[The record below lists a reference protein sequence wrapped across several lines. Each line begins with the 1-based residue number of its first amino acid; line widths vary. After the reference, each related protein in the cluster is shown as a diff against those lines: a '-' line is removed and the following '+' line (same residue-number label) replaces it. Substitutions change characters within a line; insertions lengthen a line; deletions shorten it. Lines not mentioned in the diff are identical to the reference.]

1 MMEARDVLIRPIL
14 TESSY
19 EGIEQKKYVFVV
31 AKKVTKTNVKM
42 AVEQLFGVKV
52 EKVNTMNCRGKL
64 KRMGRNEGYTPS
76 YKKAIV
82 QLTADSK
89 EIEFFKSLS

>member
-1 MMEARDVLIRPIL
+1 MDARDVIIRPIL

-19 EGIEQKKYVFVV
+19 QGIESKKYVFVV
-31 AKKVTKTNVKM
+31 AKKATKTNVKM

-64 KRMGRNEGYTPS
+64 KRMGRSEGRTPD
-76 YKKAIV
+76 YKKAFV

>member
-1 MMEARDVLIRPIL
+1 MEARDVIIRPVL
-14 TESSY
+14 TESTYQDFAS
-19 EGIEQKKYVFVV
+19 KKYVFIV
-31 AKKVTKTNVKM
+31 AKKATKTNVKL
-42 AVEQLFGVKV
+42 AVEELFGVTV

-64 KRMGRNEGYTPS
+64 KRMGRYEGYTPA
-76 YKKAIV
+76 YKKAFI

>member
-1 MMEARDVLIRPIL
+1 MEARDVLIRPVL

-19 EGIEQKKYVFVV
+19 EGIENKKYVFVV
-31 AKKVTKTNVKM
+31 AKKATKTNVKM

-64 KRMGRNEGYTPS
+64 KRMGRHEGYTPS

-82 QLTADSK
+82 MLTADSK
-89 EIEFFKSLS
+89 AIEFFNSLS

>member
-1 MMEARDVLIRPIL
+1 MEARDIIIRPIL

-19 EGIEQKKYVFVV
+19 KGIESKKYVFEV
-31 AKKVTKTNVKM
+31 AKKATKTNIKM
-42 AVEQLFGVKV
+42 AVEELFGVKV
-52 EKVNTMNCRGKL
+52 AKVNTMNCRGKL

-82 QLTADSK
+82 MLTADSK
-89 EIEFFKSLS
+89 EIAFFNSLS